1 MHDVPPPP
9 PRDSE
14 LPEALPRRKAP
25 HTLQLVWLIP
35 IIAALIGGWMAAKA
49 FLDRGPT
56 IEIQFK
62 SAEGIEAGKTKI
74 RHKSV
79 DIGVVRSVQLSGD
92 RKAVIVRAEMDR
104 QVSRGFLVSD
114 TKFWV
119 VRPRVAGGQVS
130 GLGTLLA
137 GSFIGADPGKEPDE
151 KREFV
156 GLEAPPAITSDVPGR
171 PFKIRAEDLGSLDV
185 GSAVYYRGVT
195 AGRVTSIDLTEDGKA
210 IVVGVFVEA
219 PYDRWVNAET
229 RFWNASGVDLTFDA
243 GGLKLQTQSV
253 ITLLLGGIA
262 FESRPE
268 HMALEPAPS
277 EAEFFLWDNR
287 SEALKPRES
296 VVEAY
301 VMVFE
306 QSVRGLAVGAPIDF
320 RGVEVGE
327 VRQIDLDFDRDKIA
341 FRTAVT
347 VYLYPERLRSR
358 TRNTNANSKW
368 NQLSSQERVAR
379 MVESGLRGQLKAS
392 NLLTGQQ
399 FIALDFFKNVPP
411 VKMDLARVPPE
422 IPTTVGGLSEIQ
434 DSIGNIVKNLERVP
448 FDKIAADLRNTMKNL
463 DATLKRAEGLLG
475 KLSTQVDELAP
486 EVRSTLE
493 NAKRTLSAAEK
504 TLATDSPL
512 QGDLR
517 EALTEVTRAAE
528 SVRGLT
534 DYLERHPEALL
545 RGKRP
550 QEQK

>member
-1 MHDVPPPP
+1 MHD
-9 PRDSE
+9 
-14 LPEALPRRKAP
+14 LPEAVPRNKGPR
-25 HTLQLVWLIP
+25 TLQVVWLIP
-35 IIAALIGGWMAAKA
+35 IIAALVGGWMAAKA

-62 SAEGIEAGKTKI
+62 SAEGIEAGKTRI

-79 DIGVVRSVQLSGD
+79 DIGLVKSVQLSGD

-104 QVSRGFLVSD
+104 QVSRGFLVDD

-137 GSFIGADPGKEPDE
+137 GAFIGADPGKAGEE
-151 KREFV
+151 KRQFV

-185 GSAVYYRGVT
+185 GSAVYFRGVT
-195 AGRVTSIDLTEDGKA
+195 AGRVTSIDLSPDGK
-210 IVVGVFVEA
+210 VVQVGVFVES
-219 PYDRWVNAET
+219 PYDRWVNPET

-253 ITLLLGGIA
+253 ITMLLGGIA

-268 HMALEPAPS
+268 HMALPPAPA
-277 EAEFFLWDNR
+277 EAQFHLWNNR
-287 SEALKPRES
+287 AEALKPREN

-327 VRQIDLDFDRDKIA
+327 VRQIDLDFDRDKVA

-358 TRNTNANSKW
+358 TRNSNANSRW
-368 NQLSSQERVAR
+368 NQLTSQERIAR
-379 MVESGLRGQLKAS
+379 MVENGLRGQLKAA

-399 FIALDFFKNVPP
+399 FIALDFFRNAPKA
-411 VKMDLARVPPE
+411 KLDTSKAPPE
-422 IPTTVGGLSEIQ
+422 IPTATGGLAEIQ
-434 DSIGNIVKNLERVP
+434 DSIGNIVKKLERVP
-448 FDKIAADLRNTMKNL
+448 FDAIAQDLRATMKSL
-463 DATLKRAEGLLG
+463 DATLKRAEALMGQLSG
-475 KLSTQVDELAP
+475 KVDEVAP
-486 EVRSTLE
+486 EIKATLE
-493 NAKRTLSAAEK
+493 QARRTLSGAEK
-504 TLATDSPL
+504 ALATDSPL

-517 EALTEVTRAAE
+517 ETLNEVTRAAE

>member
-1 MHDVPPPP
+1 MHDPVPG
-9 PRDSE
+9 RE

-35 IIAALIGGWMAAKA
+35 ILAALIGGWMAAKA
-49 FLDRGPT
+49 FLDRGPNV
-56 IEIQFK
+56 EIQFK
-62 SAEGIEAGKTKI
+62 SAEGIEPGKTRI

-79 DIGVVRSVQLSGD
+79 DIGVVQSVKLSSD

-104 QVSRGFLVSD
+104 QVSRGFLVED

-137 GSFIGADPGKEPDE
+137 GSFIAADPGKEGQE

-156 GLEAPPAITSDVPGR
+156 GLETPPAITSDVPGR
-171 PFKIRAEDLGSLDV
+171 PFKVRAEDLGSLDV

-195 AGRVTSIDLTEDGKA
+195 AGRVTSIDLTADGKA
-210 IVVGVFVEA
+210 IVVGVFIES

-253 ITLLLGGIA
+253 ITLLLGGIS

-268 HMALEPAPS
+268 HASLEPAPA
-277 EAEFFLWDNR
+277 EAQFHLWNNR
-287 SEALKPRES
+287 AEALKAREN

-306 QSVRGLAVGAPIDF
+306 QSVRGLAVGAPVDF

-327 VRQIDLDFDRDKIA
+327 VRQIDLDFDREKVA

-368 NQLSSQERVAR
+368 NQLTSQERIAR
-379 MVESGLRGQLKAS
+379 MVDNGLRGQLKAA

-399 FIALDFFKNVPP
+399 FIALDFFRNVP
-411 VKMDLARVPPE
+411 KAKLDTTRMPPE
-422 IPTTVGGLSEIQ
+422 IPVTAGGLAEIQ
-434 DSIGNIVKNLERVP
+434 DSIGNIVKKLERVP
-448 FDKIAADLRNTMKNL
+448 FEQIGQDLRRTMASL
-463 DATLKRAEGLLG
+463 DATLKRAERLLG
-475 KLSTQVDELAP
+475 QVSGKVDEVAP
-486 EVRSTLE
+486 EIKATLE
-493 NAKRTLSAAEK
+493 QARKTLVAAEK
-504 TLATDSPL
+504 TLATDSPV

-517 EALTEVTRAAE
+517 ETLNEVTRAAE
-528 SVRGLT
+528 SVRSLT

-545 RGKRP
+545 RGRRP
-550 QEQK
+550 QEQE

>member
-1 MHDVPPPP
+1 
-9 PRDSE
+9 
-14 LPEALPRRKAP
+14 
-25 HTLQLVWLIP
+25 
-35 IIAALIGGWMAAKA
+35 
-49 FLDRGPT
+49 
-56 IEIQFK
+56 
-62 SAEGIEAGKTKI
+62 
-74 RHKSV
+74 
-79 DIGVVRSVQLSGD
+79 
-92 RKAVIVRAEMDR
+92 VIVRAEMDR
-104 QVSRGFLVSD
+104 QVSRGFLVED

-137 GSFIGADPGKEPDE
+137 GAFIGADPGKAGEE
-151 KREFV
+151 KRQFV

-185 GSAVYYRGVT
+185 GSAVYFRGVT
-195 AGRVTSIDLTEDGKA
+195 AGRVTSIDLSPDGK
-210 IVVGVFVEA
+210 VVQVGVFVES
-219 PYDRWVNAET
+219 PYDRWVNPET

-253 ITLLLGGIA
+253 ITMLLGGIA
-262 FESRPE
+262 FESREE
-268 HMALEPAPS
+268 HMALPPAPA
-277 EAEFFLWDNR
+277 EAQFHLWNNR
-287 SEALKPRES
+287 AEALKPREN

-327 VRQIDLDFDRDKIA
+327 VRQIDLDFDRDKVA

-358 TRNTNANSKW
+358 TRNSSANSRW
-368 NQLSSQERVAR
+368 NQLTSQERIAR
-379 MVESGLRGQLKAS
+379 MVDNGLRGQLKAA

-399 FIALDFFKNVPP
+399 YIALDFFRNVP
-411 VKMDLARVPPE
+411 KAKLDTSRTPPE
-422 IPTTVGGLSEIQ
+422 IPTATGGLAEIQ
-434 DSIGNIVKNLERVP
+434 DSIGNIVKKLERVP
-448 FDKIAADLRNTMKNL
+448 FDAIAQDLRTTMKSL
-463 DATLKRAEGLLG
+463 DATLKRAEALIGQLSG
-475 KLSTQVDELAP
+475 KVDEVAP
-486 EVRSTLE
+486 EIKATLE
-493 NAKRTLSAAEK
+493 QARRTLSGAEK
-504 TLATDSPL
+504 ALATDSPL

-517 EALTEVTRAAE
+517 ETLNEVTRAAE